1 MIILTNCVYHLK
13 AIFCL
18 FHFIAFIS
26 LKNILPSLAPTM
38 NSRLAVNR
46 VPLTPP
52 KVEHATNSAITQA
65 MDPYSREEKVTATA
79 SEPSTSDQG

>member
-1 MIILTNCVYHLK
+1 
-13 AIFCL
+13 
-18 FHFIAFIS
+18 
-26 LKNILPSLAPTM
+26 M